1 MPATGR
7 TAEAVADVSWE
18 DERTTDPGVPAEH
31 VATAEGPVLVR
42 MDGCEAGRLY
52 PLVEQKSTVGRGTDN
67 SIVMND
73 VGVSRRHARL
83 VSVGGKMV
91 LEDVESR
98 NGTYVRGKRVRRVEL
113 HTGDIIQLGQ
123 TATFS
128 YQRLSDPQQHLLRQL
143 YESSTQDALTGVC
156 NRRHFTDRLAAEVA
170 FSRRHETA
178 LGLVLIDI
186 DHFKRI
192 NDEFGHAAGDV
203 VLRQLGATMQRQLR
217 TEDIIARIGGEEF
230 AVILRGIAIE
240 GCARLADRL
249 RSVVAA
255 AQFLFENR
263 RLPVTISLGC
273 ASLRGNETTANMLSR
288 LADARLYKAKRQG
301 RNRVVAAGCGRNEG
315 GLAESKDKNVAG

>member
-1 MPATGR
+1 MPAAGR
-7 TAEAVADVSWE
+7 TGEAVGDVSWE
-18 DERTTDPGVPAEH
+18 DERITDPGVPAEH

-67 SIVMND
+67 SIVMTD

-83 VSVGGKMV
+83 VSVGGKIV

-98 NGTYVRGKRVRRVEL
+98 NGTYVRGKRVRRAEL

-123 TATFS
+123 TVTLS
-128 YQRLSDPQQHLLRQL
+128 YQRLSAPQQDLLRQL

-192 NDEFGHAAGDV
+192 NDEFGHAAGDA

-255 AQFLFENR
+255 AQFLFENG

-273 ASLRGNETTANMLSR
+273 ASLRGSETTANMLSR
-288 LADARLYKAKRQG
+288 LADARLYEAKRQG
-301 RNRVVAAGCGRNEG
+301 RNRVVATGCGRNEVG
-315 GLAESKDKNVAG
+315 ALPS